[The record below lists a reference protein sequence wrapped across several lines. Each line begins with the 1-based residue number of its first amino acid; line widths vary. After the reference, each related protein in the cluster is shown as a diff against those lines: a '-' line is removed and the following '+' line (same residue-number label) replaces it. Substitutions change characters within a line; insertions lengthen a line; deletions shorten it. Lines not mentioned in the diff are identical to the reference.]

1 MAKRIKKVGLR
12 SLKTLRISR
21 KCGKNLTG
29 KLKSLGKKYLES
41 VIIAIVIVGIGKW
54 TTETASIN
62 IKIIRISLEW
72 SKGVG
77 KG

>member
-1 MAKRIKKVGLR
+1 
-12 SLKTLRISR
+12 
-21 KCGKNLTG
+21 
-29 KLKSLGKKYLES
+29 LGKKYLES